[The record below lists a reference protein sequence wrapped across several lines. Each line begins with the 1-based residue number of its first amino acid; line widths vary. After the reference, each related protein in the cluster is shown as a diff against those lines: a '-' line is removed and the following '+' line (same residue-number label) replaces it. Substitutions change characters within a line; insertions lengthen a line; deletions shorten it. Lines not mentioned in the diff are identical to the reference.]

1 MRDYGEGPPWGSEVA
16 AFHCEAGAPPAA
28 GRRPHKRPVPRR
40 SYCRTARRPAFYGE
54 RPERTDA
61 ASRVRPGQS
70 DYDRATLARNIS
82 GNGTAG
88 RRAGTAIPSLRCSW
102 AMRRSCLVER
112 RCASG
117 KRTSGSSR
125 TLMSP
130 AHKGSSVRTARRAS
144 SPQGRPTRQRTAL
157 AGPSN
162 ARLQRLPVACASNRL
177 PAFCG

>member
-1 MRDYGEGPPWGSEVA
+1 MRDYGEGPPWGVRGGGPSLRGRSA
-16 AFHCEAGAPPAA
+16 ACGRTAPPQTTSTPTLLLPN
-28 GRRPHKRPVPRR
+28 R
-40 SYCRTARRPAFYGE
+40 RRPAFYGE